1 MRWLALLLVLGL
13 LCQVPP
19 PASSLELD
27 LDDDVVKNILDLL
40 TPILGGDVEGALQ
53 GIINIGQIGMGVAK
67 FINVISS
74 QVFNVSLADMNF
86 GSYVPMADRKI
97 LAMFELLSRRLDQ
110 MEHGVHGIANSL
122 RDLSDGMQ
130 DMVRW
135 EIALDTMEE
144 YMRPIHTL
152 YKRFLL
158 YQELKD
164 KIEDHTLMDF
174 ANQVVS
180 HDSHSIMS
188 LMAHLHSMAAP
199 DASLRSGSP
208 IRSSS
213 DVLLSSND
221 PKDAYFSPKRVTEK
235 VSRKLEL
242 KEKRMKTSRS
252 TDDKMGQ
259 FLFRPSLYKMLH
271 QAIQSNDRCSLK
283 QSPQQLVNGLHVLL
297 SLTEARGYAM
307 LEFAWM
313 ILRVYNEGNFTVE
326 REVAQRLYMQYS
338 EDLLRESHKVLSE
351 EARDF
356 YMCDPDK
363 HIDGD
368 THVQFTELL
377 QGYIENEVDMNSGG
391 SCTQTCGYYKHTKS
405 EGCYLPTKLYCGQ
418 HRRCRGT
425 IHDCKFYDA
434 DASVCLSK
442 NPYRRYDY
450 IKYESGLRL
459 GTMNTCS
466 GTTMKVDSW
475 WRWFVHC
482 SYCLCLCDDGE
493 SPTTDRFISLMP
505 AFSDTQNN
513 MVVTGLKFMK
523 RQRVIHI
530 QIQQGQALPQGQVNI
545 SSINWVP
552 VEPINF
558 ISTAYQEG
566 IDFKKLSY
574 EDRNID
580 LDQLS
585 APEAHVVTGIKF
597 RMLGSH
603 INLEMQVT
611 PVNYT
616 TGKLEP
622 YKSYWVSNDNTPA
635 MAKNPRKQLSVEDLD
650 DPTKFP
656 LRNKQ
661 DSEPDSW
668 LRFVPTS
675 RGEDVAQLT
684 VPFFDAQNV
693 SPSPSSW
700 LSGIE
705 LFHKGQRGSGG
716 FLGLKVF
723 TYDVSQHMETSRDEK
738 VMKYIAPPF
747 TEPINT
753 SLEIDLYSDL
763 EDTVNENEKG
773 LGVLTYITNTIDKI
787 LHIGLKIM
795 NVKTRSSKVEGKM
808 LEAFQVLS
816 NRLDRIEHKVGDVK
830 VSMQRLANDVRGV
843 IHWELALNALEEY
856 ARTIHTM
863 YDRFMLYQGLDE
875 KVENQTLLEF
885 VKQVVSHDRYSVSS
899 IMGDLYSMAVTSSS
913 MSSNRG
919 FLQDTSRDGTL
930 NLGRVKLTSHTQG
943 NMIRRKR
950 GEKQQT
956 SFRSSAFKLLHDALE
971 RTNPCRFDQ
980 SPQQLMKGL
989 FVLLSITQA
998 RGFIMLEFSWRILR
1012 LHGKGNFTT
1021 EQEMSEY
1028 LYMKYSEDI
1037 LNEAQKSMGGT
1048 SRDFSTCD
1056 PQQHIEG
1063 KTFIQFT
1070 EFLQGYIENEV
1081 DMNIAGT
1088 CKQNC
1093 AYYQDTKHMGCFQ
1106 PQTQLC
1112 GRQPS
1117 CQGSLRDCQFHEPD
1131 AWVCLSER
1139 ETRRY
1144 DYIRYESGS
1153 QYGYDG
1159 KCNGTVLKVDS
1170 WYRWLLYHCSYCI
1183 CICDNEGQQNS
1194 ERYISLE
1201 EVMSNTNDNMV
1212 VTGVKFIKMN
1222 KVIHLVIQQG
1232 KALPQ
1237 GEIDAS
1243 TVQWKEAEPIN
1254 VNSPLYRKDIHY
1266 KRLSYDERSFDLD
1279 RLEGPGNHVV
1289 TGVKF
1294 QALGSHITLQVHVT
1308 PINYESGTLEP
1319 AKGYWIHNDI
1329 IPNARI
1335 EIKLQEPSDPTKVS
1349 SPNKETP
1356 KSNSFVQFGPT
1367 SIKSDV
1373 AQLTVPF
1380 FDAQEV
1386 SPSPPAWLS
1395 GLDLYH
1401 KGQPGSG
1408 GFIGVK
1414 LISFDLSE
1422 HMLRERK

>member
-1 MRWLALLLVLGL
+1 MRWLTLLLVLGL

-19 PASSLELD
+19 PTSSLELD
-27 LDDDVVKNILDLL
+27 LDDNVVKSIVDLL

-53 GIINIGQIGMGVAK
+53 GFINIGQIGMGVAK
-67 FINVISS
+67 FINIISS

-86 GSYVPMADRKI
+86 GSYIPMADRKI

-122 RDLSDGMQ
+122 RDLTDGMQ

-180 HDSHSIMS
+180 HDTHSIMS
-188 LMAHLHSMAAP
+188 LMAHLHSMAVP

-208 IRSSS
+208 IRSPS
-213 DVLLSSND
+213 DALSSLNN
-221 PKDAYFSPKRVTEK
+221 PKDVYFVPKKVPQK
-235 VSRKLEL
+235 VSRTLEL
-242 KEKRMKTSRS
+242 KEKRMKGSRS
-252 TDDKMGQ
+252 TDEKMGQ
-259 FLFRPSLYKMLH
+259 FLFRPSLFEMLH
-271 QAIQSNDRCSLK
+271 QAIKSSDKCRLK
-283 QSPQQLVNGLHVLL
+283 QSPQQLVNGLHVLI

-326 REVAQRLYMQYS
+326 RDVAQRLYMQYS
-338 EDLLRESHKVLSE
+338 EDLLKEAHKTLSDE
-351 EARDF
+351 DRDF
-356 YMCDPDK
+356 YQCDPDK
-363 HIDGD
+363 HISGD
-368 THVQFTELL
+368 TYVQFTELL

-405 EGCYLPTKLYCGQ
+405 EGCYLPTRQYCGQ

-434 DASVCLSK
+434 DAWVCLSK

-505 AFSDTQNN
+505 AFSDTRNN

-523 RQRVIHI
+523 KQRVIHI
-530 QIQQGQALPQGQVNI
+530 QVQQGEALPQGQVNI
-545 SSINWVP
+545 SSIHWVP
-552 VEPINF
+552 VEPINI

-566 IDFKKLSY
+566 THFKKLSY

-585 APEAHVVTGIKF
+585 APEAHVVTGVRF

-616 TGKLEP
+616 DGKLEP

-635 MAKNPRKQLSVEDLD
+635 MANNPRKQFSVDDLD

-656 LRNKQ
+656 LQNKQ
-661 DSEPDSW
+661 DAEPDSW

-705 LFHKGQRGSGG
+705 LFHKGQQGSGG

-723 TYDVSQHMETSRDEK
+723 TYDVTQHMETSRDEK
-738 VMKYIAPPF
+738 VMRYLAPPF

-753 SLEIDLYSDL
+753 SLEIDLYTDL
-763 EDTVNENEKG
+763 EDTVNEHEKG
-773 LGVLTYITNTIDKI
+773 LGVLGYITNFIDKV
-787 LHIGLKIM
+787 LHIGLKVMDI
-795 NVKTRSSKVEGKM
+795 NTRSSKVQGKIF
-808 LEAFQVLS
+808 EAFQVLS
-816 NRLDRIEHKVGDVK
+816 NRLDHLEQKVGDVK
-830 VSMQRLANDVRGV
+830 VSLKRLANELRDV
-843 IHWELALNALEEY
+843 IHWELALDTLEEY
-856 ARTIHTM
+856 ARAINTM
-863 YDRFMLYQGLDE
+863 YDRFILYQGMEE
-875 KVENQTLLEF
+875 KVENQTILEF
-885 VKQVVSHDRYSVSS
+885 VKQVVSHDRYSVSTL
-899 IMGDLYSMAVTSSS
+899 MGDLYSMAVPSSS
-913 MSSNRG
+913 MSSNRD
-919 FLQDTSRDGTL
+919 FLQKTS
-930 NLGRVKLTSHTQG
+930 NNKNHNFEKVKIMTNTQER
-943 NMIRRKR
+943 IKRRKR
-950 GEKQQT
+950 DDILQT
-956 SFRSSAFKLLHDALE
+956 SFRSSVFKILQDVMKQ
-971 RTNPCRFDQ
+971 TNPCKLEQ
-980 SPQQLMKGL
+980 SPQLLMNGL
-989 FVLLSITQA
+989 YVLLAITQA
-998 RGFIMLEFSWRILR
+998 RGFVMLEFSWMILR
-1012 LHGKGNFTT
+1012 LHNNGNFTT

-1028 LYMKYSEDI
+1028 LYTKYSEDI
-1037 LNEAQKSMGGT
+1037 LNEAQKAMADT
-1048 SRDFSTCD
+1048 SRDFFACD
-1056 PQQHIEG
+1056 PQKHVEG
-1063 KTFIQFT
+1063 ITFIQFR
-1070 EFLQGYIENEV
+1070 EFLQGYLENEA
-1081 DMNIAGT
+1081 DMNSYGT

-1093 AYYQDTKHMGCFQ
+1093 AHYQHARHETCYEPD
-1106 PQTQLC
+1106 TQLC
-1112 GRQPS
+1112 GKQPR
-1117 CQGSLRDCQFHEPD
+1117 CQGTIRDCQFHEPD
-1131 AWVCLSER
+1131 AWVCLSES
-1139 ETRRY
+1139 EHRRY

-1153 QYGYDG
+1153 QFGYNG

-1170 WYRWLLYHCSYCI
+1170 WYRWLLYHCSYCL
-1183 CICDNEGQQNS
+1183 CICDNEDLLTS
-1194 ERYISLE
+1194 ERYISLA

-1212 VTGVKFIKMN
+1212 VTGVKFVKIN

-1232 KALPQ
+1232 KALPK

-1243 TVQWKEAEPIN
+1243 TVQWMDAAPID
-1254 VNSPLYRKDIHY
+1254 VDSPMYKKNINY
-1266 KRLSYDERSFDLD
+1266 KRLSYDERSIDLD
-1279 RLEGPGNHVV
+1279 RLEGPSNHAV

-1294 QALGSHITLQVHVT
+1294 RALETHINLQVHVT
-1308 PINYESGTLEP
+1308 PIDYASGKLLR
-1319 AKGYWIHNDI
+1319 ANSYWIQNDI
-1329 IPNARI
+1329 FPEARK
-1335 EIKLQEPSDPTKVS
+1335 EIKLQEPSDPTKA
-1349 SPNKETP
+1349 SPPNRETLE
-1356 KSNSFVQFGPT
+1356 SNSYVQFGPT
-1367 SIKSDV
+1367 SRRSDV

-1386 SPSPPAWLS
+1386 SLSSPGWLS
-1395 GLDLYH
+1395 GIDLYH
-1401 KGQPGSG
+1401 RGQPGSG
-1408 GFIGVK
+1408 GFIGLK
-1414 LISFDLSE
+1414 LITFNLSE
-1422 HMLRERK
+1422 HMLNKRK